1 MNTFGNIKTKIEKA
15 SIDLYGKP
23 VFKTFMNHFNSLVLE
38 NKDLSEIYY
47 LYDDLSTKKGLD
59 NSIAY
64 DYLNESL
71 EYSQILIE
79 STKKNIQ
86 NLDRWVS
93 LFVEDTKENNYKDID
108 NVIYNNSIK
117 NLESILESKKNI
129 MNTLITEEKSNT
141 VSESYN
147 LPLSSMV
154 KIANDTLKKEL
165 SSLNE
170 NDKKELSEI
179 LKLNGEELKE
189 NFNNLKKLVLDNLK
203 VSINES
209 TDKEL
214 EGTIKKT
221 INKVMEVKC
230 NHYDYYKLKK
240 LSLGL

>member
-1 MNTFGNIKTKIEKA
+1 MNTFGNIKTRIEIA

-23 VFKTFMNHFNSLVLE
+23 IFKTFMNHFNSLVLE
-38 NKDLSEIYY
+38 NKDMAEIYY
-47 LYDDLSTKKGLD
+47 LYDDLSSKKGLD

-79 STKKNIQ
+79 NSKKNIQ
-86 NLDRWVS
+86 RLDSWIS
-93 LFVEDTKENNYKDID
+93 LFVESNEKNLYKDID

-117 NLESILESKKNI
+117 NLESVLESKKTI
-129 MNTLITEEKSNT
+129 MNTLISEEKTNT
-141 VSESYN
+141 VSERYN

-165 SSLNE
+165 ISLNE
-170 NDKKELSEI
+170 SDKKELTEI
-179 LKLNGEELKE
+179 LKLNGKQLKE
-189 NFNNLKKLVLDNLK
+189 EFEKTKKIVLDNLK
-203 VSINES
+203 GSINES

-214 EGTIKKT
+214 KSTIDKT
-221 INKVMEVKC
+221 VKKVMESKC